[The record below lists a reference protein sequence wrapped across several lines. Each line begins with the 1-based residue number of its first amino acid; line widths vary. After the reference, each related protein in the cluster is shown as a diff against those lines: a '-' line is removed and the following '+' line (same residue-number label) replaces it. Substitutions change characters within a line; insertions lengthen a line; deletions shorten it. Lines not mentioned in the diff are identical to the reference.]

1 MTITNLLEKFK
12 MLSLFPTSFTNL
24 GFSLLQNI
32 DHCFSLKTSKQAE
45 CITLLLTTTVDGK
58 LTLLM
63 ISFQFMKKVEN
74 QFGEWILNNHGNL
87 FFSNSGQKETM
98 FLLEITIMTNP
109 QKEDISVLKIQL
121 HLSSSTASQTATGNS
136 LT

>member
-1 MTITNLLEKFK
+1 MTITNLLKKFK
-12 MLSLFPTSFTNL
+12 MLSPFPTSFTNL
-24 GFSLLQNI
+24 DFSLLQNI
-32 DHCFSLKTSKQAE
+32 NHCSLLKTSKQAE

-121 HLSSSTASQTATGNS
+121 HLSSSTVSQTATGNS